1 VPPFRRAKP
10 DPPELPTTGHAGDDA
25 LLAQIVG
32 QGGDLDTPRHWV
44 HYLYLPDEARG
55 RSAAE
60 VIAAAGWEIRRV
72 DVSPG
77 SGLEWM
83 VIVER
88 HDAITSPTAVREART
103 FLDAVATTHDGEYD
117 GWEASI

>member
-1 VPPFRRAKP
+1 VPLFHRAQP
-10 DPPELPTTGHAGDDA
+10 DPGLPTTGNAGDDA
-25 LLAQIVG
+25 LLAQIAA
-32 QGGDLDTPRHWV
+32 QGDLETPRHWV

-77 SGLEWM
+77 SGLEWL

-88 HDAITSPTAVREART
+88 HDAVISPTAVREART

-117 GWEASI
+117 GWEASL